1 MQSDQEN
8 NDEEKSRETIDCLV
22 SKTENIHQ
30 KMQLWSNAYENEYAL
45 RLELVTSHYAHK
57 LEDSFLERTGPNSKY
72 THIVVESDYL
82 EDFKDGA
89 DYTLTS
95 RTIQRSTTT
104 KTKRRILEGK

>member
-57 LEDSFLERTGPNSKY
+57 LEDSSLKEQDLTQS
-72 THIVVESDYL
+72 
-82 EDFKDGA
+82 
-89 DYTLTS
+89 TL
-95 RTIQRSTTT
+95 
-104 KTKRRILEGK
+104 ILL